1 MIEPL
6 VETVPRSALGRLAST
21 RGIQAAL
28 RAAAFALPVVAYAGT
43 SAAAGSAPG
52 LVGTVVVGLA
62 GACALAP
69 DSHLGLLVTVI
80 VGLHWLLAV
89 DDVTTPWSLVVGLA
103 LGGLH
108 LAMAAAGV
116 APPGARWTATMVVR
130 WRRRAAATAAMTMA
144 VWTAVWTIDRLVG
157 DRRLDGRS
165 AVGVAVMVAA
175 LGWLTLAIG
184 WVRRATMDSQDL

>member
-1 MIEPL
+1 M
-6 VETVPRSALGRLAST
+6 ETVPRSALGRMAST
-21 RGIQAAL
+21 RGVQAAL
-28 RAAAFALPVVAYAGT
+28 RVAVFTLPVVAFAGT
-43 SAAAGSAPG
+43 SAAAGSTPG

-108 LAMAAAGV
+108 VAMAAAGV
-116 APPGARWTATMVVR
+116 APPGARWTAAMVAR
-130 WRRRAAATAAMTMA
+130 WRIRAAATAATTA
-144 VWTAVWTIDRLVG
+144 AVWTIVRLVGDRG
-157 DRRLDGRS
+157 DRRLDGTS

-175 LGWLTLAIG
+175 LAWLTLG
-184 WVRRATMDSQDL
+184 VMWVRRATLDRHDR